1 MGAACGSGGRGCQFD
16 PWLLLADCQ
25 SVPEQDTTLTAP
37 VAWLSPLLVCECVHE
52 WVNTRQYFKEFL
64 VATGQKGRYMN
75 KRLTDISVG
84 RYYRPI
90 VGIIQTIGIG
100 RLINI
105 LKIIII
111 IYFGYCVL
119 FKGL

>member
-1 MGAACGSGGRGCQFD
+1 
-16 PWLLLADCQ
+16 
-25 SVPEQDTTLTAP
+25 
-37 VAWLSPLLVCECVHE
+37 
-52 WVNTRQYFKEFL
+52 
-64 VATGQKGRYMN
+64 MN

-84 RYYRPI
+84 QYYRPI